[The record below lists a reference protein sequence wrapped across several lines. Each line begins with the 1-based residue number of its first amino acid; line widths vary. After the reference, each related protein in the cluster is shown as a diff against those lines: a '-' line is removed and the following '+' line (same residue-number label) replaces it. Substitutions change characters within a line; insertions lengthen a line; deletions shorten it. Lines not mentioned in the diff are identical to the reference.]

1 MSGWRKSW
9 KVPRRIPRKNEESY
23 AGLQLRDTVNQ
34 RVCDPFGSEEKQGQ
48 DRESDLKT
56 LGVEFHLRYGL
67 LPPLGGGFASQIP
80 DFPNYKQVDE
90 RSEEGQ
96 DHHRDANGVL
106 MKAVS

>member
-34 RVCDPFGSEEKQGQ
+34 RVSDPFGGEEKQGQ

-56 LGVEFHLRYGL
+56 LGVEFFLRYRL
-67 LPPLGGGFASQIP
+67 LAPLGGGLA
-80 DFPNYKQVDE
+80 
-90 RSEEGQ
+90 
-96 DHHRDANGVL
+96 A
-106 MKAVS
+106 